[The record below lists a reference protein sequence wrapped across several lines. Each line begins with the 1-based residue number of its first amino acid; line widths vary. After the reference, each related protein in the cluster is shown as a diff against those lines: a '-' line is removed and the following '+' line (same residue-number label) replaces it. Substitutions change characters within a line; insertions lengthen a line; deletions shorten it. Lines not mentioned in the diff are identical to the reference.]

1 MALNELAKII
11 ENGIVATADQQ
22 NRVGRYALLIRNN
35 RIVDIAPRSEPLKN
49 MHPNAEVIDAAGKL
63 VIPGFVDPH
72 FHAESFLLRHVT
84 GTIPMSRW
92 SKDRRI
98 AAVYSYLNNG
108 AAPEDLEILFR
119 LAYFNALKSGVT
131 CVADYGLD
139 NLEKSLLA
147 SYEAMKRVELKGFIG
162 LHNGDQVEQ
171 SRKLQS
177 SSVRFALTLPSEDDL
192 TTYGLQS
199 ILRISEDL
207 KMPLMVHLG
216 ETKRGS
222 ESLKR
227 NFHRS
232 TTQLLKE
239 FHLFGQKIQLAHLSV
254 LEKDDAEV
262 LSAAKIPV
270 IVTPNSAV
278 RKEVDLPPIGEFM
291 MHGIPLALGTDWGV
305 VDQFSNVRAMA
316 ALARAHGRSLPT
328 GFDMLALCTRNG
340 AHALGLLD
348 ECGTLEPGKK
358 ADITFIGISDVRWG
372 HNFVGNDFAGLL
384 SAVFLEGS
392 ARDVT
397 DVMVNGNFCIRE
409 RNILTYSEED
419 LLQEGSRLM
428 AKLVER
434 SSEKEPVGSADV
446 MRPATP
452 ILSLEPSRDEEDSE
466 PYDDGFRI
474 IKNEDRN
481 NEPSKKVIP
490 IPTELPKQVETPKT
504 VKRVFGEDDI

>member
-22 NRVGRYALLIRNN
+22 NRVGRYALLIRND

-49 MHPNAEVIDAAGKL
+49 LYPNAEVIDAGGKL
-63 VIPGFVDPH
+63 VVPGFVDPH
-72 FHAESFLLRHVT
+72 FHAESFLLRHFT

-98 AAVYSYLNNG
+98 AAVYSYLNDK
-108 AAPEDLEILFR
+108 AAQEDLEILYR

-139 NLEKSLLA
+139 NLEKSILA
-147 SYEAMKRVELKGFIG
+147 SFEAMKRVELKGFIG

-171 SRKLQS
+171 SRELQS

-222 ESLKR
+222 ESLRK

-239 FHLFGQKIQLAHLSV
+239 FHLLGQKIQLSHLSV
-254 LEKDDAEV
+254 LENDDAEI
-262 LSAAKIPV
+262 LSAAKTSV
-270 IVTPNSAV
+270 IITPNSAV

-291 MHGIPLALGTDWGV
+291 MHDIPLALGTDWGL
-305 VDQFSNVRAMA
+305 VDPFSNVRAIA
-316 ALARAHGRSLPT
+316 ALARVHSKSLPS
-328 GFDMLALCTRNG
+328 GFEMLALCTRNG
-340 AHALGLLD
+340 AQALGLLN
-348 ECGTLEPGKK
+348 ESGSLEPGKK
-358 ADITFIGISDVRWG
+358 ADIAFIDISDVRWG
-372 HNFVGNDFAGLL
+372 HNFIGNDLSGLL
-384 SAVFLEGS
+384 SSVFLEGS
-392 ARDVT
+392 TRDVT

-428 AKLVER
+428 AKLVEH
-434 SSEKEPVGSADV
+434 SSGRESATSADAL
-446 MRPATP
+446 RSTTP
-452 ILSLEPSRDEEDSE
+452 ILSLEPARIEDDSE
-466 PYDDGFRI
+466 EYEDGFRI
-474 IKNEDRN
+474 IKKEDRN
-481 NEPSKKVIP
+481 NEPSKKVTP
-490 IPTELPKQVETPKT
+490 VRTEHPKQVEIPKP
-504 VKRVFGEDDI
+504 VKKVFGEDDL